1 MKGITLNRNELKEAV
16 ADKAGLDVGQAD
28 RALSAVLDA
37 ITGAL
42 ASGDKVTLAGFGT
55 FETRE
60 RAARTG
66 RNPQT
71 GESMEIAA
79 STAAAFKPA
88 AALKKAVSER

>member
-1 MKGITLNRNELKEAV
+1 MNKTELTEHV
-16 ADKAGLDVGQAD
+16 AQATGTDKAAAG
-28 RALSAVLDA
+28 RAVDAVLEGIA
-37 ITGAL
+37 AELEKGG
-42 ASGDKVTLAGFGT
+42 SVSLAGFGT

-79 STAAAFKPA
+79 STSAAFKPA
-88 AALKKAVSER
+88 AALKRRVGGN